1 MALQAFNPV
10 RKATKPLKDPR
21 AGPPTRGIASD
32 GRLLPAPKVPNLFSG
47 PDPPRVAAWF
57 GAWFF
62 FSLLASGAA
71 LGLRG
76 TGQVNTN
83 YFSVL

>member
-1 MALQAFNPV
+1 MVVCCQH
-10 RKATKPLKDPR
+10 PR
-21 AGPPTRGIASD
+21 
-32 GRLLPAPKVPNLFSG
+32 LPNLFSG

-62 FSLLASGAA
+62 SLLASGVA

-76 TGQVNTN
+76 TGQVDTN
-83 YFSVL
+83 YFSVFDIVPIGRKPPRGDA